1 MIKAKYTMVLKTIMD
16 DAEGMKA
23 LNAALSDYPMY
34 TPTNEITFTLI
45 PTRDQLNT
53 MLLNKYKYR
62 EIGFET
68 VGRFLD
74 ELKTAMHEIM
84 PYYYQLFKTS
94 DILNSIDD
102 PFGNVDITETFEQT
116 TAGTASTNVED
127 NTISNDR
134 NVVSDTPASQIDV
147 KHIDNIDHAS
157 QITWNGI
164 DNESNS
170 KSDSETSGTT
180 SHTLTRKG
188 NQGVNTY
195 AHDLEELKR
204 SFQNITQ
211 EIINDVRIQE
221 LFMQVY

>member
-1 MIKAKYTMVLKTIMD
+1 MINAKYTIVLKTIMD
-16 DAEGMKA
+16 EPDGLESLNKA
-23 LNAALSDYPMY
+23 LSEYPMY
-34 TPTNEITFTLI
+34 FPVNPINFTLI
-45 PTRDQLNT
+45 PTREELNKI
-53 MLLNKYKYR
+53 LLNRYKYR

-74 ELKTAMHEIM
+74 ELKTSMNEIM
-84 PYYYQLFKTS
+84 PYYYQLFKAH
-94 DILNSIDD
+94 DILNDIED
-102 PFGNVDITETFEQT
+102 PFGNVDIVETFEQT

-134 NVVSDTPASQIDV
+134 NVVSDTPSSQIDV

-195 AHDLEELKR
+195 AHDLEELKQT
-204 SFQNITQ
+204 FQNLTQ

-221 LFMQVY
+221 LFMQIY